1 MSSIVREHRQKLRK
15 KYGVQFILDAL
26 RTHYRLGWWD
36 RVDAGGL
43 AQKCLVL
50 ETGRHAASAHLPT
63 FPDLASLDLL
73 AALAGPSSP
82 QRERPLAADDLRTV
96 QTSLLGLAREFLVR
110 NFSVDDMQVVLSFL
124 AATSDDGQVG
134 RRLGRVRLGGE
145 VDGPAGEPSL
155 E

>member
-63 FPDLASLDLL
+63 FPDLAS
-73 AALAGPSSP
+73 
-82 QRERPLAADDLRTV
+82 RTCWLR
-96 QTSLLGLAREFLVR
+96 LPDRLVR
-110 NFSVDDMQVVLSFL
+110 SGSAPLRPTTCARYRLPFWVWRVSSWSG
-124 AATSDDGQVG
+124 TSQWMTC
-134 RRLGRVRLGGE
+134 R
-145 VDGPAGEPSL
+145 SC
-155 E
+155 